1 MFDFDGSYRRIPIQN
16 FGGTSQN
23 SDRETL
29 IKKSQQERQKRAEIR
44 KQNNGA
50 TVIQS
55 YARSFILRQRIKQEQ
70 RKIFDDFMSQQIN
83 SKEHL
88 EFLLK
93 RILFFYYQKN
103 QQDGERL
110 VSYFRNS
117 NVSSTREFIIT
128 FKVKRLSK
136 NFAIFFVTNNPLSFE
151 R

>member
-1 MFDFDGSYRRIPIQN
+1 MFDFDGSYRRIPLQN
-16 FGGTSQN
+16 LGGTSQS

-29 IKKSQQERQKRAEIR
+29 IKKSQQERQKRAEVR

-70 RKIFDDFMSQQIN
+70 RKLFDDFMSQQIQN
-83 SKEHL
+83 KEHL

-103 QQDGERL
+103 QRDGERL
-110 VSYFRNS
+110 VSVNFSRNS
-117 NVSSTREFIIT
+117 NRTCILV
-128 FKVKRLSK
+128 
-136 NFAIFFVTNNPLSFE
+136 
-151 R
+151 